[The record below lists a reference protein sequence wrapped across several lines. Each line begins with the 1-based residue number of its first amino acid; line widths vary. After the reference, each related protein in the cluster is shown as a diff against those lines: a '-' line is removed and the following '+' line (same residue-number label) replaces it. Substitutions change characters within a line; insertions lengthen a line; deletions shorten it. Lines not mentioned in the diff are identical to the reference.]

1 MIWIFISFAVLVII
15 SLIIG
20 FALYKN
26 WIYEQELDNLLWKI
40 DYRDLIITDLEPLK
54 SSLKVSKIYYC

>member
-15 SLIIG
+15 FLIIG
-20 FALYKN
+20 FGFYKN

-54 SSLKVSKIYYC
+54 SSLKVSQI